1 MFYSIF
7 FDYAQRV
14 LARILRILI
23 VRESPRTVIPY
34 PVQCN
39 TVSSLIM
46 TQTRIQEKILSVNF
60 WNYKPSQR
68 SRTHRY

>member
-23 VRESPRTVIPY
+23 MRESPRTLIKQRMTLRSLCSLCAVYNGHTPY
-34 PVQCN
+34 CN
-39 TVSSLIM
+39 TVSS
-46 TQTRIQEKILSVNF
+46 
-60 WNYKPSQR
+60 
-68 SRTHRY
+68 